1 MKRYYIGEP
10 PEKPRGP
17 FHLDEL
23 RGFFEQGEISP
34 DTPVIEEGAS
44 AWGKYR
50 DLRAAERTREVADAM
65 AEKAAKVVA
74 AFQREESRSFIF
86 GFLLGIVH
94 LLTLPWQLIRGA
106 ATSVSLWGS
115 SRFIAVSEDRLALAV
130 IGKIARPVCILL
142 WTAWWVGDSL
152 SILLAG
158 RPSVTMFIISSIGN
172 LVFSGTPGSGVME
185 LLDSPLGFLRIREFG
200 DRVTWMAKLACIG
213 YCTTVF
219 IAIAG
224 EFFAALAGVGKRG
237 EAQQSKAEQ

>member
-17 FHLDEL
+17 FHLEEL

-34 DTPVIEEGAS
+34 DTPIIEEGAS

-74 AFQREESRSFIF
+74 AFQREESRSFLF

-106 ATSVSLWGS
+106 ATTVSLWGS
-115 SRFIAVSEDRLALAV
+115 SRFIAVSEDRIAMAV
-130 IGKIARPVCILL
+130 IGKVARPLMILL
-142 WTAWWVGDSL
+142 WTAYWLTDLISWLLMGKMLATMYLLKVACGPFSDIVGNSL
-152 SILLAG
+152 E
-158 RPSVTMFIISSIGN
+158 FIFSALVGKNGN
-172 LVFSGTPGSGVME
+172 T
-185 LLDSPLGFLRIREFG
+185 LGIA
-200 DRVTWMAKLACIG
+200 AKLAFLG
-213 YCTTVF
+213 YFTTIPV
-219 IAIAG
+219 AIVG
-224 EFFAALAGVGKRG
+224 EIFAALAGLGRRG